1 MPEAFKLSQSRV
13 GPTHRTAPKTP
24 PHVPPTRHYCALYR
38 SRAQKSFRSYLC
50 MCIRMSDR
58 AGKSEDRRR
67 KGRGSRARARASHG
81 FTGLIDFLTNEARLI
96 TVLFLGTER
105 RARAELESGVAARLP
120 ASMKDSPPH
129 DDDDDEQDREHES
142 RTSDDDD
149 GGTFYGTDDVDGWQ
163 LRRIR
168 VAGGQVYQ

>member
-1 MPEAFKLSQSRV
+1 
-13 GPTHRTAPKTP
+13 
-24 PHVPPTRHYCALYR
+24 
-38 SRAQKSFRSYLC
+38 
-50 MCIRMSDR
+50 MSDR

-81 FTGLIDFLTNEARLI
+81 FTGLIDLLTNEARLI
-96 TVLFLGTER
+96 TKLFLGTER

-129 DDDDDEQDREHES
+129 DDDEEYDREHEA
-142 RTSDDDD
+142 RASDDDD